1 MSDNYQVLARKYR
14 PQTFQEVIGQ
24 EETVKIL
31 KNSIRFNRL
40 AQAYLFSGSRGIGK
54 TTLARLLAKAI
65 NCLELS
71 AEQEPCNKCSSC
83 LEITAGC
90 SLDVLEIDGAS
101 NRGIDDIRQINET
114 IGYAP
119 SSGKY
124 KIYIIDEVHMLTKE
138 AFNAL
143 LKTLEEP
150 PPSIKFFFATT
161 EPHKVPPTILSRCQR
176 FDLMRINYE
185 KIVAKLKAILNDLGR
200 KSEEKALHLIA
211 RFSDGSL
218 RDSQSLLDQLL
229 CYESDFISESVV
241 SKILGLI
248 PQDYFFKLDEA
259 IKNGQEAFA
268 YEMSE
273 TIYTLGKDF
282 THFTQE
288 LIEHFRRYLVLKY
301 QKGTLELSSEVKQKY
316 EENITLYSK
325 EELSYI
331 IELLLSTVSMVQ
343 KSLSKKTTVEMLL
356 LQIIRS
362 KKRISLPLLVQR
374 LIELEQQIKSTNP
387 NLTPEPVESPK
398 QPAPTKQTEK
408 IEPTKPTEQKQS
420 AVPAP
425 TESVKEKESI
435 LEKASLP
442 KPEPISSSESIS
454 KPKSP
459 VTSANLKTDVAPKI
473 DAVPNS
479 EQKITKNEIA
489 KEIPKDNKP
498 LQTKDQTVSQ
508 DKPIENKN
516 NENQISKNKPSD
528 KLDTLLHF
536 TAVELDGVV
545 KKE

>member
-14 PQTFQEVIGQ
+14 PQTFREVIGQ

-54 TTLARLLAKAI
+54 TTLARLLAKAL
-65 NCLELS
+65 NCQNPSEDK
-71 AEQEPCNKCSSC
+71 EPCNKCSSC
-83 LEITAGC
+83 LEITGGS

-150 PPSIKFFFATT
+150 PPAIKFFFATT
-161 EPHKVPPTILSRCQR
+161 EPHKIPPTILSRCQR

-185 KIVAKLKAILNDLGR
+185 KIVAKLKDILKDLGR
-200 KSEEKALHLIA
+200 KSDEKALHLIA

-229 CYESDFISESVV
+229 CYESDLISESVV

-288 LIEHFRRYLVLKY
+288 LIEHFRRYLMLKY
-301 QKGTLELSSEVKQKY
+301 QKGTLELSVEVKQKY
-316 EENITLYSK
+316 AENAALYSK

-331 IELLLSTVSMVQ
+331 LELLLSTVSKVQ

-362 KKRISLPLLVQR
+362 KKRISLPFLVQR
-374 LIELEQQIKSTNP
+374 LMELEQKLNQPNTAIKTEEIKPPPSPATPKAPVAQKINPTPLPKPAPISEIKKPEITKLQIPAEAPLKPPASNGAKETIPAKPSN
-387 NLTPEPVESPK
+387 TPTSIEPKAPDAKE
-398 QPAPTKQTEK
+398 PAPT
-408 IEPTKPTEQKQS
+408 
-420 AVPAP
+420 
-425 TESVKEKESI
+425 TES
-435 LEKASLP
+435 
-442 KPEPISSSESIS
+442 
-454 KPKSP
+454 
-459 VTSANLKTDVAPKI
+459 KTI
-473 DAVPNS
+473 
-479 EQKITKNEIA
+479 E
-489 KEIPKDNKP
+489 
-498 LQTKDQTVSQ
+498 
-508 DKPIENKN
+508 DKPAE
-516 NENQISKNKPSD
+516 SAAAG

-536 TAVELDGVV
+536 TAVELDGIV